1 MRIKLQIKIYLFKTI
16 VAGCCILG
24 SCAKDKVPI
33 LEIPE
38 PTKWEKIS
46 GNYKVYD
53 TNGVFLYEM
62 SISHAHGNQNNT
74 DSLIFENLDDKFTFT
89 KWQSPWGS
97 KPKYYI
103 VIGDHDPII
112 DKNNDRWHLFQ
123 ETDYNYNVLINDTIH
138 LRFWKSNILY
148 YIEDVTPYFEGF
160 SEQIAV
166 KQH

>member
-1 MRIKLQIKIYLFKTI
+1 M
-16 VAGCCILG
+16 
-24 SCAKDKVPI
+24 D
-33 LEIPE
+33 
-38 PTKWEKIS
+38 IS
-46 GNYKVYD
+46 YKNGND
-53 TNGVFLYEM
+53 P
-62 SISHAHGNQNNT
+62 NT
-74 DSLIFENLDDKFTFT
+74 DTLCFDNFDNLFDFN
-89 KWQSPWGS
+89 KWQSPWGVMPENYLEFGS
-97 KPKYYI
+97 IDKILYCEI
-103 VIGDHDPII
+103 MIII